1 MLNDWCLMMLNDWLL
16 IVGKLLR
23 LVPEKLSS
31 LTSLNQL
38 PRKFHFAMAVQLQVT
53 HGHLEPYFND
63 NSTRK
68 YSSRLSISHEETVIY
83 KPVSWSRYNNPS
95 PNHPLWNREIQLYTL
110 PIATARVPK
119 VPPDVCQTCLYLLEE
134 ASWLEYSFVNLPVL
148 HWFMGRGL
156 QWKI

>member
-1 MLNDWCLMMLNDWLL
+1 MLNDRCLM
-16 IVGKLLR
+16 IVAKLLR

-38 PRKFHFAMAVQLQVT
+38 PRKFHFAIAVQVT

-83 KPVSWSRYNNPS
+83 NPVSWSRYNNPS

-110 PIATARVPK
+110 LIATARVPK

-156 QWKI
+156 QWRI